1 MSKHFRTVHA
11 STPSTLAD
19 YFAAKFAK
27 LHPMLIYRVCCFVVC
42 ATISGFIGFTA
53 VVYAQYDAWAAI
65 PAWGWLFVSLY
76 YLILISVVPDDW
88 AGMLLLLVVGDIGL
102 IQVL

>member
-19 YFAAKFAK
+19 YLAAKFAK

-88 AGMLLLLVVGDIGL
+88 AGMLLLLVVGDMGL

>member
-1 MSKHFRTVHA
+1 MYNHSKPVHSLA
-11 STPSTLAD
+11 PSTLAH
-19 YFAAKFAK
+19 YLAAKFSK
-27 LHPMLIYRVCCFVVC
+27 LTPMLMYRLCCFVVC